1 MLRALQLLSP
11 LVGLIANLIPLAGVL
26 YWGWDTFQLLMLYW
40 VETAILA
47 FWTLMRLSRLAGEE
61 RGTLTVNGVK
71 KQATPLSLVGFFALH
86 SGAFILG
93 HLLFLWLIFSQEW
106 LKTIHSAGEFFH
118 GLFVANGIWIALL
131 FMFIAPGVSFFVN
144 PKPVP
149 GRSATGEKVDPVG
162 SIVAVLYVRIVIMQV
177 AIIFGAWFSGFTG
190 SLAPL
195 LIVIGLKTL
204 LDLGMASRIP
214 VIKNLDFS
222 KKKPSIEI

>member
-1 MLRALQLLSP
+1 LSP
-11 LVGLIANLIPLAGVL
+11 VVGLVGNLIPLGGVL

-40 VETAILA
+40 METTILA
-47 FWTLMRLSRLAGEE
+47 FWTMMRLSRLSGEE
-61 RGTLTVNGVK
+61 CGTFTVNGVEK
-71 KQATPLSLVGFFALH
+71 KATPLGLVGFFALH

-93 HLLFLWLIFSQEW
+93 HLLFLWLMFSHEW
-106 LKTIHSAGEFFH
+106 LKTIHSAGDFFH

-131 FMFIAPGVSFFVN
+131 CMFIASGVSFFVN
-144 PKPVP
+144 PKPAP
-149 GRSATGEKVDPVG
+149 GRSATGEKIDPVG
-162 SIVAVLYVRIVIMQV
+162 GIVAVLYLRIVIMQV

-222 KKKPSIEI
+222 KKPSIEI